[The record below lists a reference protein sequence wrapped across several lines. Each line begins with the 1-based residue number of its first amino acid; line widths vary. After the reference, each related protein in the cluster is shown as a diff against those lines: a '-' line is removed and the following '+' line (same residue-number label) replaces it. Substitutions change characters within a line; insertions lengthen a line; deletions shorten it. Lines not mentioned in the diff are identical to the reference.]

1 VSHGLEGALASE
13 VVHLR
18 AGTVALALVGLLR
31 LRREFLAR
39 VPAFLAVALSVLL
52 AIGALALQLSRTAE
66 FLSFLTHLG
75 FLLRFAVRLQILS
88 ELRLTVRLYITL
100 LLVFAFLRHCL
111 RFLKISVKL
120 VSNVSQVFK

>member
-66 FLSFLTHLG
+66 FLSFLTHFG

-100 LLVFAFLRHCL
+100 LLFFCLSQALLAF
-111 RFLKISVKL
+111 S
-120 VSNVSQVFK
+120 